1 GDALIE
7 DDLPRAVGLLL
18 PQREVVAVR
27 RRARARALVGELERS
42 GRPAQLARRGD
53 LRLLGRPRQE
63 DRRRLLG
70 ALLQPLARVARIGQE
85 AHRVGREELEEGG
98 ADADLAA
105 ALGEGALGRDDRVE
119 RRGQVLG
126 GERAT
131 GDGPGDNDDGEHG
144 EGPHAPSLARTAAGS
159 SCHGATT
166 TRDARAPN
174 GADTTS
180 AMRASRGAAPPATA
194 SASPRTDSPRTR
206 CS

>member
-7 DDLPRAVGLLL
+7 DDLPRAGGLLL

-42 GRPAQLARRGD
+42 GRQAQLARRGD

-126 GERAT
+126 GA
-131 GDGPGDNDDGEHG
+131 
-144 EGPHAPSLARTAAGS
+144 
-159 SCHGATT
+159 GATRGGPRGNNHGGACGGPPPPT
-166 TRDARAPN
+166 PAP
-174 GADTTS
+174 T
-180 AMRASRGAAPPATA
+180 PP
-194 SASPRTDSPRTR
+194 SPPHPPPPPPPPLP
-206 CS
+206 